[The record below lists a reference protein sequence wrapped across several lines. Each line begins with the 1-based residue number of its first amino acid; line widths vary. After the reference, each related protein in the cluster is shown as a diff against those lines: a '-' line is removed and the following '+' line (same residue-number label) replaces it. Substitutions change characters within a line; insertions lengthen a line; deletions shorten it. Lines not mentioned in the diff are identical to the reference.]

1 MDAGDLDVYNTTFI
15 TNSASIGTA
24 ICANQAQGYGSP
36 NVRLVGNKF
45 INHTKSGDLL
55 VIDLSKSVLELSDN
69 YYYNNSLVFSKSKIS
84 EEERIGNTTVLNIQ
98 FNLKNSKY
106 YDSDILSKSGYFVY
120 VDDVYLK
127 TVYSESFNLTFNDG
141 KEHKVYVRSVAG
153 ATNSNNLT
161 VNGIPVQYVYVSV
174 NGNDNNNGS
183 KNSPVRTIAKAI
195 SLNTNGIYIL
205 EGNYNEYGLNITND
219 LKIVGDGK
227 ATIGGSN
234 SAIPIFKI
242 SNNANVSFNN
252 LNFADVSNG
261 EITDP
266 VVNEFCAMNWL

>member
-205 EGNYNEYGLNITND
+205 EGIWVKYYQ
-219 LKIVGDGK
+219 
-227 ATIGGSN
+227 
-234 SAIPIFKI
+234 
-242 SNNANVSFNN
+242 
-252 LNFADVSNG
+252 
-261 EITDP
+261 
-266 VVNEFCAMNWL
+266 

>member
-1 MDAGDLDVYNTTFI
+1 MIFPNLYWNCLTTIII
-15 TNSASIGTA
+15 TI
-24 ICANQAQGYGSP
+24 
-36 NVRLVGNKF
+36 L
-45 INHTKSGDLL
+45 
-55 VIDLSKSVLELSDN
+55 
-69 YYYNNSLVFSKSKIS
+69 LVFSKSKIS

-183 KNSPVRTIAKAI
+183 KNSLVRTIAKAI

-205 EGNYNEYGLNITND
+205 E
-219 LKIVGDGK
+219 
-227 ATIGGSN
+227 
-234 SAIPIFKI
+234 
-242 SNNANVSFNN
+242 
-252 LNFADVSNG
+252 
-261 EITDP
+261 EIT
-266 VVNEFCAMNWL
+266 MNMG